1 MLPITVCREDGR
13 RHVRVSVGELAELVG
28 GIGAGG
34 DLFLVVQRIPDLPNH
49 FLQVWHMAGDDYYQ
63 LEHRDGGHDRHH
75 VVFVDTPDP
84 VADVVAAMA
93 GWARGEEGWGD
104 GLAWER
110 LKLRAPKR
118 VRPLKLDD
126 HERARLEGRVRELL
140 VGGYATR
147 AQLVEAA
154 ERFPVSGWRRRVSP
168 EQAWELVDRMWL
180 ERLAEQA
187 RWEGET
193 DPERLTGAFAA
204 LERAGI
210 TAREDFAATG
220 SPRDSGIRAVGAP
233 DARGFVY
240 FHSGCTDSAAA
251 GRGLPLFYG
260 GFDGSSGTTTAI
272 GREVVAALAAAGLP
286 SEWDGDPDD
295 VITVTPMDW
304 RKRLVG

>member
-13 RHVRVSVGELAELVG
+13 RHVRVSEHELGELVAELG
-28 GIGAGG
+28 TGG
-34 DLFLVVQRIPDLPNH
+34 DPFLILQRIPDLPEVY
-49 FLQVWHMAGDDYYQ
+49 LQVWYASVEGYYQ
-63 LEHRDGGHDRHH
+63 LEHRDGGYDRHY
-75 VVFVDTPDP
+75 VAYEDTPEP
-84 VADVVAAMA
+84 VVAAMA
-93 GWARGEEGWGD
+93 GWARGENGWGG

-110 LKLRAPKR
+110 LRLRAPKR
-118 VRPLKLDD
+118 VRPPKLDE

-147 AQLVEAA
+147 AELADAA
-154 ERFPVSGWRRRVSP
+154 ERFLVSGRRRPVSAG
-168 EQAWELVDRMWL
+168 QAWELVDRMWL

-187 RWEGET
+187 RWEDET

-210 TAREDFAATG
+210 TAREHFGGAG
-220 SPRDSGIRAVGAP
+220 SPRDSGIGAVGAP

-260 GFDGSSGTTTAI
+260 GFDGSSATTAAI
-272 GREVVAALAAAGLP
+272 GREVVAALTAAGLP
-286 SEWDGDPDD
+286 SQWDGDPDS
-295 VITVTPMDW
+295 VITVTPLDW

>member
-13 RHVRVSVGELAELVG
+13 RHVRVSARELGDLVAG
-28 GIGAGG
+28 LGAGG
-34 DLFLVVQRIPDLPNH
+34 ELFLVVQRIPDLPEVY
-49 FLQVWHMAGDDYYQ
+49 LQVWYAPVEGYYQ
-63 LEHRDGGHDRHH
+63 LEHRDGGYDRHY
-75 VVFVDTPDP
+75 VAYEDTPEP
-84 VADVVAAMA
+84 VLAAMA
-93 GWARGEEGWGD
+93 GWARGEEGWGH

-110 LKLRAPKR
+110 MRLRAPKR

-126 HERARLEGRVRELL
+126 HERARLERRVRELL

-147 AQLVEAA
+147 AELAEAA
-154 ERFPVSGWRRRVSP
+154 ERFLVSGRRRPVSS

-187 RWEGET
+187 RWEDET

-210 TAREDFAATG
+210 TARENFLAGPG
-220 SPRDSGIRAVGAP
+220 SPRDSGIGAVGAP

-260 GFDGSSGTTTAI
+260 GFDGSSGTTAAV
-272 GREVVAALAAAGLP
+272 GREVVAALTAAGLP
-286 SEWDGDPDD
+286 SEWDGDPDS
-295 VITVTPMDW
+295 VITVTPLDW